1 MIVGGGPV
9 CSRLLRE
16 LLQRA
21 PALPVVTYDCEPWD
35 PYDRVQLASVL
46 SGELGWADLDDTFLL
61 PEEHQVIRRRELI
74 TAIDRENRTITD
86 LQGRQQAYSIL
97 VLVTGSYTNFPSL
110 PGTHLK
116 GVYTL
121 GIYTLHDKSDLKRL
135 LNRRKDS
142 RRIVVMGG
150 GVLGLEIACALQS
163 DSTTVY
169 ILQND
174 RLMQRQLDQ
183 RASAILL
190 DHLRALGFQ
199 VILDRAKEIL
209 GTDTVTGIR
218 TYSGE
223 LIECDTIVLATGV
236 QPGVKLALKAGLKVG
251 RGIKVNDQ
259 MQTSDPCIYA
269 VGDCAEHRGRV
280 YGLALP
286 GFEQAKVAAE
296 NILGGQASYLGSMA
310 VTKLKGVTLP
320 VFHVGRLDINPP
332 AYEELVYEQREDN
345 IYRKLLLHRGRLRGA
360 LAVGEWPEGW
370 QMQDTARYGRWLW
383 PWQRQRFR
391 TTGSLW
397 PQRGTPPVAE
407 WPVQATVCNCQG
419 ITRGI
424 LTQAMAAGYTTV
436 EALQQHTG
444 AGTDCGACKP
454 LLAQLVGQAVTAQS
468 VQGEKTLLGVCGAA
482 LLLVLAIGVLPPLL
496 PAASMQGGWH
506 LETLWLDS
514 LWKQVSGYS
523 LLVLSLLALTL
534 SLRKRWPRFALGSF
548 ASWRLLHGILGVLTL
563 GLLIAHTGLHLG
575 RNPLN
580 LSLTVC
586 FLGLILGGSIAGGMT
601 VFEGRSPS
609 PALSRWRARWV
620 QYHTWLFWPVP
631 VLLAFH
637 ILVAYYF

>member
-9 CSRLLRE
+9 SSRLLRE

-21 PALPVVTYDCEPWD
+21 LALPVVTYDCEPWD
-35 PYDRVQLASVL
+35 PYDRVQLGSVL
-46 SGELGWADLDDTFLL
+46 SGELGWADLDNTFLL
-61 PEEHQVIRRRELI
+61 PEERQVVRRHALI
-74 TAIDRENRTITD
+74 TAIDRESRTVTD
-86 LQGRQQAYSIL
+86 LHRQQQAYSIL
-97 VLVTGSYTNFPSL
+97 VLVTGSYTNVPSFP
-110 PGTHLK
+110 GAHLK
-116 GVYTL
+116 

-150 GVLGLEIACALQS
+150 GVLGLETACALQS

-174 RLMQRQLDQ
+174 RLMKQQLDQ

-190 DHLRALGFQ
+190 DHLRAFGIQ

-209 GTDTVTGIR
+209 GADTVTGIR

-223 LIECDTIVLATGV
+223 LVECDAIVLATGV
-236 QPGVKLALKAGLKVG
+236 QPGAKLALKAGLKVG

-286 GFEQAKVAAE
+286 GFEQAKVGAE

-310 VTKLKGVTLP
+310 VTKLKGMTLP
-320 VFHVGRLDINPP
+320 VFQVGRLDINPP
-332 AYEELVYEQREDN
+332 AYEELVYERREGN
-345 IYRKLLLHRGRLRGA
+345 IYRKLLLHRGRLMGA
-360 LAVGEWPEGW
+360 LAVGECPDVWRV
-370 QMQDTARYGRWLW
+370 QDTARRGR
-383 PWQRQRFR
+383 RQRFR

-436 EALQQHTG
+436 EALQRHTG

-482 LLLVLAIGVLPPLL
+482 LLLALAIGVLPPLL
-496 PAASMQGGWH
+496 PAASVQGGWH
-506 LETLWLDS
+506 LETLWLDNV
-514 LWKQVSGYS
+514 WKQVSGYS

-548 ASWRLLHGILGVLTL
+548 VNWRLLHGVLGVLTL
-563 GLLIAHTGLHLG
+563 GLLVAHTGLHLG

-580 LSLTVC
+580 FSLTAC
-586 FLGLILGGSIAGGMT
+586 FLGLIFGGGM
-601 VFEGRSPS
+601 G
-609 PALSRWRARWV
+609 A
-620 QYHTWLFWPVP
+620 
-631 VLLAFH
+631 
-637 ILVAYYF
+637 